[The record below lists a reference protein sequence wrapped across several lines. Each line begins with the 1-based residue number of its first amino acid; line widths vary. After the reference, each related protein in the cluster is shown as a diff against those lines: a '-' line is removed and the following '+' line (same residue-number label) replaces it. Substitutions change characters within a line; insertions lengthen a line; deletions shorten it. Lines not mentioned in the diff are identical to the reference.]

1 MNTFRKE
8 EIKRILVVRLRFIG
22 DVLLTT
28 PLLKNLKTALPE
40 AKIYYLTEKVPAR
53 ILDCNPNVSGII
65 ELEKG
70 NILEMLRTVKKIR
83 MLKFDLAID
92 IFGNPRS
99 SLLTAFSGAK
109 YRAGWQV
116 RGRSKGY
123 NIILSPSKAKS
134 SALKVYEDVLA
145 SLGFNTPCKHTELF
159 LTSCEKAEAEK
170 YYSVKGILKND
181 RIIGLQPG
189 ASWPAK
195 IWKKKG
201 FAALGDRLHKEGYKI
216 VLFGGPKDR
225 HITKE
230 VYELMKT
237 KPILANGGSLRA
249 DAALI
254 EKLNCFVTND
264 HGPMHISVAVGTP
277 LVAVFGPGEPEIW
290 FPYEDKKYVFIQN
303 RQKCAPCRKKE
314 CEDMKC
320 MESVSV
326 EQVYEKVR
334 EVCR

>member
-1 MNTFRKE
+1 
-8 EIKRILVVRLRFIG
+8 
-22 DVLLTT
+22 
-28 PLLKNLKTALPE
+28 
-40 AKIYYLTEKVPAR
+40 
-53 ILDCNPNVSGII
+53 
-65 ELEKG
+65 
-70 NILEMLRTVKKIR
+70 
-83 MLKFDLAID
+83 
-92 IFGNPRS
+92 
-99 SLLTAFSGAK
+99 
-109 YRAGWQV
+109 V

-145 SLGFNTPCKHTELF
+145 SLGFNTPCKQTELF

-195 IWKKKG
+195 IWKKEG
-201 FAALGDRLHKEGYKI
+201 FAALGDRLHKEGYKV

-237 KPILANGGSLRA
+237 KPMLANGGSLRG

-264 HGPMHISVAVGTP
+264 HGPMHISAAVGTP

-320 MESVSV
+320 MKAVSV

-334 EVCR
+334 AVCR